1 MCLCSL
7 AGVRPHGHRIP
18 NSASY
23 HFSKVHFWNIYINIL
38 KKTNNCTVCK
48 TAEQLIQLYVFVF
61 WVGQIRKVL
70 NNLTLFSILSYGNF
84 AVYLSWMRC
93 VCVCVCYVG
102 VCLFLSVWTHVT
114 DVMGC
119 VANWSNSVTGQERQ
133 ITACNYT
140 EDTVTSLLAW
150 LSVSLLSSHIQSL
163 FLFKKI
169 LPIYSPQMSYE
180 Q

>member
-38 KKTNNCTVCK
+38 KKINNCTVCK

-61 WVGQIRKVL
+61 WVGQIRTTIWL

-93 VCVCVCYVG
+93 VCVCYVG

-114 DVMGC
+114 DMMGC

-150 LSVSLLSSHIQSL
+150 RSVSPLSSHIQSL